1 MAVTSSSDAVFF
13 DTSVLLAAL
22 IDFGEASADPIA
34 VYDAMIAGEI
44 SRPVTAWHCCLEL
57 YSVATRLPEE
67 FRLKPG
73 DARRILTEEILDR
86 FDVRDLPATKRKTL
100 FDRADREAIAGG
112 RIYDAEIAA
121 VAVAA
126 RVSVLVTENRRHFLG
141 LDGSGV
147 RVLSS
152 RELRALVRQI

>member
-1 MAVTSSSDAVFF
+1 MAVTAGSEAVFF

-22 IDFGEASADPIA
+22 IDFGEASVDPIA

-73 DARRILTEEILDR
+73 DARRILSEEILER
-86 FDVRDLPATKRKTL
+86 FDVRDLPATKRRDL
-100 FDRADREAIAGG
+100 FDRAEQEAIAGG

-121 VAVAA
+121 IAVAA
-126 RVSVLVTENRRHFLG
+126 GVGVLVTENRRHFVG
-141 LDGSGV
+141 LEASGV

-152 RELRALVRQI
+152 RGLREHLGQS